1 MVKLDRRERSEKVFS
16 LELKKLR
23 PFQVQ
28 KIDELLTLHG
38 DYGEIRL
45 IVQNGKLRY
54 INNLVSYSVSEEKT
68 TTEKT
73 N

>member
-1 MVKLDRRERSEKVFS
+1 MVKSDCQEKAEKVFR
-16 LELKKLR
+16 LALKKLR

-28 KIDELLTLHG
+28 KIDELLTLLG

-54 INNLVSYSVSEEKT
+54 INNLVSYSVSEEKNT
-68 TTEKT
+68 ADKT

>member
-1 MVKLDRRERSEKVFS
+1 MVKSDRRERSEKVFS

-28 KIDELLTLHG
+28 KIDELLTLLG